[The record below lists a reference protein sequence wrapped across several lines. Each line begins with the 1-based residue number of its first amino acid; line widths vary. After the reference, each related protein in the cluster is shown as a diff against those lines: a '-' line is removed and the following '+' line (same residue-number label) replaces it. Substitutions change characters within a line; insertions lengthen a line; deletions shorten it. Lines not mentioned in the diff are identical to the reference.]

1 MAPLCV
7 PFRLLL
13 EDQGLIKVYL
23 SAVLDPFDSSQFILC
38 PWPKSFF
45 QKLCPAHSAPVS
57 CFFLEPGPG
66 PQCCL

>member
-45 QKLCPAHSAPVS
+45 QKLCPAPFPPVMFTS
-57 CFFLEPGPG
+57 CCSVTQFSLTP
-66 PQCCL
+66 